1 MWRHCKHASPSQI
14 GLNIYPNSILNYK
27 KNDHWV
33 SLCKNKKWL
42 RIWNLRTCRLSKLP
56 HYEVKVVILWHSSSS
71 SQLPSC
77 ALHCHSLA
85 QASLL
90 SVSRYSGGKIFFS
103 SVLFQD
109 VLGKADFSVVCFDLV
124 PLYFFSF
131 SHSYRLVLSVW
142 SFVFILILLF
152 GGERASHLPSVSVSW
167 LFPWAVYWGILLL
180 LSSWD
185 FTTLS
190 SANSSEHVILPL
202 NIAFGTKNS
211 PEI

>member
-103 SVLFQD
+103 RLD
-109 VLGKADFSVVCFDLV
+109 CLV
-124 PLYFFSF
+124 PLN
-131 SHSYRLVLSVW
+131 
-142 SFVFILILLF
+142 
-152 GGERASHLPSVSVSW
+152 GERKSPRRR
-167 LFPWAVYWGILLL
+167 
-180 LSSWD
+180 
-185 FTTLS
+185 TLS
-190 SANSSEHVILPL
+190 ALGPL
-202 NIAFGTKNS
+202 VTAFLHPGQPGQS
-211 PEI
+211 ISGRGFLGP